1 MRPKR
6 IAILG
11 STGSVGRQALDLIR
25 DQGELFQ
32 VVALTAGKNVDLLA
46 RQAREFRP
54 LLIACGDPARA
65 GQLRERCGNGK
76 IHVQAGPEG
85 LRAAATLPEADLV
98 LACIVGAAGLEST
111 FAAVRAGKSVAL
123 ANKEA
128 LVMAGGLMIDSARE
142 RGAKLLP
149 VDSEHSALHQC
160 LRGEKRSEVAR
171 LVLTASGGP
180 FFRSSAAALADVTP
194 EAALRH
200 PTWKMGPKITIDS
213 ATLMNKGL
221 EVIEAHWLFAIPEE
235 RISIVVHPQSIV
247 HSLVEFVDGSWIC
260 QMGVADM
267 RFPIQ
272 YALSHPDRMPS
283 RLQTLRLEELPPLEF
298 LAPDPARFPCPGL
311 ARDAIR
317 AGGTAPAVLNAANEV
332 AVDRFLHG
340 GIPFPAIPQVI
351 QEVLEQHEPRPVTGL
366 EDIMAADRKA
376 RDAARAAVERRT

>member
-1 MRPKR
+1 MRPKQ

-25 DQGELFQ
+25 DQRELFQ

-65 GQLRERCGNGK
+65 GQLREACGAAK
-76 IHVQAGPEG
+76 IQVQAGPEG

-111 FAAVRAGKSVAL
+111 FAAVCAGKSVAL

-128 LVMAGGLMIDSARE
+128 LVMAGGLMIDAARK

-160 LRGEKRSEVAR
+160 LRGEKRSEVER

-180 FFRSSAAALADVTP
+180 FFRSPAAALADVTP

-200 PTWKMGPKITIDS
+200 PTWKMGRKITIDS

-221 EVIEAHWLFAIPEE
+221 EVIEAHWLFDIPEE

-260 QMGVADM
+260 QMGAADM

-272 YALSHPDRMPS
+272 YALSDPDRLPS
-283 RLQTLRLEELPPLEF
+283 RLQSLRLEELPPLEF
-298 LAPDPARFPCPGL
+298 LAPDPARFLSNRQSRGIDSSAQSCRYF
-311 ARDAIR
+311 ARTWRIS
-317 AGGTAPAVLNAANEV
+317 PSLPS
-332 AVDRFLHG
+332 L
-340 GIPFPAIPQVI
+340 IIWW
-351 QEVLEQHEPRPVTGL
+351 
-366 EDIMAADRKA
+366 
-376 RDAARAAVERRT
+376 ARATAGQRR